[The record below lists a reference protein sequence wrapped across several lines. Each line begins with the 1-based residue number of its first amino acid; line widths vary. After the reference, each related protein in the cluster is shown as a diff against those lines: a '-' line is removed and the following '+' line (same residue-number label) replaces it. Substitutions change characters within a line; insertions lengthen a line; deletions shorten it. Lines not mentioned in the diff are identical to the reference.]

1 MNTHDAVPVLESLA
15 SAIRL
20 DIYRMLVRSAP
31 VGLVAGEL
39 ATRLDIAPNKLSFHL
54 KAMTSAGLVS
64 VQAEG
69 RFQRYRANLALVN
82 QLIGYLTEHCCADHP
97 ELCTAPPG
105 DCECTACES
114 VAHTDT
120 GSGQ

>member
-20 DIYRMLVRSAP
+20 DIYRLLVRAAP

-39 ATRLDIAPNKLSFHL
+39 ATRLDLAPNKLSFHL
-54 KAMTSAGLVS
+54 KAMTTAGLVS

-69 RFQRYRANLALVN
+69 RFQRYRANLALIN

-97 ELCTAPPG
+97 ELCFAPSQ
-105 DCECTACES
+105 DCGCKDHGEN
-114 VAHTDT
+114 
-120 GSGQ
+120 